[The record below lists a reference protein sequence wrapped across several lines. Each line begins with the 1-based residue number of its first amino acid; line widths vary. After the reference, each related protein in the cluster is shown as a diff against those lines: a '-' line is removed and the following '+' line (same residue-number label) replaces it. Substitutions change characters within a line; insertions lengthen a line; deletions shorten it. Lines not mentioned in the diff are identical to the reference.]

1 MRIITV
7 NNIILIISLLFFSCS
22 ITISQKDYKN
32 MRDRMVEDQLIA
44 RGIKDERVITAMK
57 KVERHKFVPENLQD
71 VAYGDFPLPIGYDQ
85 TISQPYIVAYMTEI
99 LKIKSSDKVLEIG
112 TGSGYQAAI
121 LAELCDT
128 VYSIEIVEELAKR
141 AKDLIEELGY
151 KNISIKIGDGYK
163 GWAEHAP
170 YDAIIVTCAPSDIP
184 EPLIEQLKEDG
195 RMIIPVG
202 HYTGNQYLVY
212 LTKKNGKLSKYYDL
226 PVRFVPMIH
235 GKEKE

>member
-99 LKIKSSDKVLEIG
+99 LKIKN
-112 TGSGYQAAI
+112 T
-121 LAELCDT
+121 
-128 VYSIEIVEELAKR
+128 
-141 AKDLIEELGY
+141 
-151 KNISIKIGDGYK
+151 
-163 GWAEHAP
+163 
-170 YDAIIVTCAPSDIP
+170 
-184 EPLIEQLKEDG
+184 
-195 RMIIPVG
+195 
-202 HYTGNQYLVY
+202 
-212 LTKKNGKLSKYYDL
+212 
-226 PVRFVPMIH
+226 
-235 GKEKE
+235 